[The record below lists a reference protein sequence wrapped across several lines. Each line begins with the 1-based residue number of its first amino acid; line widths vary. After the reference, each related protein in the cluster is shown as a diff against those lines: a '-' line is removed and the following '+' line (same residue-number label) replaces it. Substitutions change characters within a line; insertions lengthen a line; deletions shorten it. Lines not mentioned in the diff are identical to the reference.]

1 MPEAEEII
9 ATVREFKGKRVAVRV
24 VRVRLADGTESTRDI
39 VKHPDSVAIV
49 AVDDERNVL
58 FVRQYRTAIGSELLE
73 LPAGVLDDGEDP
85 QTAAQRELREETGY
99 AADRLIELGG
109 FYAAPGS
116 VTEYLYSFVATR
128 LRHDPLSP
136 DDDERIVLERV
147 PLADAIGRA
156 RSGELHDAKT
166 IASLMMA
173 EAHLAAIGG

>member
-1 MPEAEEII
+1 MPDAEEII

-24 VRVRLADGTESTRDI
+24 VRIRLADGTESTRDI

-73 LPAGVLDDGEDP
+73 LPAGVLDGDEDP
-85 QTAAQRELREETGY
+85 QAAAQRELREETGY
-99 AADRLIELGG
+99 AAGRLIKLGG

-116 VTEYLYSFVATR
+116 VTEYLHSFVATG
-128 LRHDPLSP
+128 LRHDPLAP

-147 PLADAIGRA
+147 PLADAVRRA
-156 RSGELHDAKT
+156 RSGELQDAKT

-173 EAHLAAIGG
+173 EAHLAATGG